1 MIWLDGDDARQRH
14 MWHKFLFKKAYTYY
28 YSWENLIMFIN
39 VILSLILQYTI
50 SHTLFQ
56 KNKRYHI
63 LMVVVLD
70 MFMTI
75 IHLLFFIYFPS
86 IVYIFIKFEVNNSK
100 ISKINIISNFNKQWG
115 GDLNSKL
122 LVHINVQMSVNKIVR
137 YWYITI

>member
-1 MIWLDGDDARQRH
+1 
-14 MWHKFLFKKAYTYY
+14 
-28 YSWENLIMFIN
+28 
-39 VILSLILQYTI
+39 
-50 SHTLFQ
+50 
-56 KNKRYHI
+56 
-63 LMVVVLD
+63 MVVVLD